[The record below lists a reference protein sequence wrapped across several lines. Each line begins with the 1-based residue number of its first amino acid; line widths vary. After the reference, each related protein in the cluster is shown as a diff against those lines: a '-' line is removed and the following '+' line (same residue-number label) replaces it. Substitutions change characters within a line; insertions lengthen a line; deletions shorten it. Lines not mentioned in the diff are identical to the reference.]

1 MSRNSVYLSSGDSDL
16 WVALTVH
23 PGSQAWSLVEV
34 KNSDLLSSCHG
45 YLLEIIDWPQRSQA
59 SCGILRGDS
68 ALLSRPC
75 RKRRASFHD
84 DRGISWFFSHC
95 GATCE
100 VSLELPKGTQGASR
114 VAPGKSSLHL
124 SCEERLG
131 IALESRQSNRASIH
145 DEGGISRSFLS
156 CGRKLWGPSSCQ
168 GDLRE
173 LLLVPIGIQESFH
186 VVRGIS
192 GFLWCRYNG
201 RGPHLLF
208 NWEIRV
214 PLLF

>member
-84 DRGISWFFSHC
+84 DG
-95 GATCE
+95 
-100 VSLELPKGTQGASR
+100 
-114 VAPGKSSLHL
+114 
-124 SCEERLG
+124 
-131 IALESRQSNRASIH
+131 ESRGFSLTAVQCVR
-145 DEGGISRSFLS
+145 FLLS
-156 CGRKLWGPSSCQ
+156 YQRE
-168 GDLRE
+168 LRE
-173 LLLVPIGIQESFH
+173 PLVWPQ
-186 VVRGIS
+186 
-192 GFLWCRYNG
+192 G
-201 RGPHLLF
+201 RPVS
-208 NWEIRV
+208 IRV
-214 PLLF
+214 VTRGWGLLSSHRRANRHHLG

>member
-75 RKRRASFHD
+75 RKRRASSLD
-84 DRGISWFFSHC
+84 DGGISWFFSSCDMTC
-95 GATCE
+95 G
-100 VSLELPKGTQGASR
+100 VSLDLRWGTQRASS
-114 VAPGKSSLHL
+114 VAPVKSSLH
-124 SCEERLG
+124 SSWVRERG
-131 IALESRQSNRASIH
+131 IALESWHGNLA
-145 DEGGISRSFLS
+145 
-156 CGRKLWGPSSCQ
+156 
-168 GDLRE
+168 
-173 LLLVPIGIQESFH
+173 
-186 VVRGIS
+186 
-192 GFLWCRYNG
+192 
-201 RGPHLLF
+201 
-208 NWEIRV
+208 
-214 PLLF
+214 

>member
-45 YLLEIIDWPQRSQA
+45 YLLEIIDWPQRSQS

-114 VAPGKSSLHL
+114 VAPGKSSLHS

-131 IALESRQSNRASIH
+131 IALESWQGNRASILRKA
-145 DEGGISRSFLS
+145 GISRSFS
-156 CGRKLWGPSSCQ
+156 CCGRKLRGPSSCD
-168 GDLRE
+168 GDFRE
-173 LLLVPIGIQESFH
+173 LLMVPMGAQEYC
-186 VVRGIS
+186 
-192 GFLWCRYNG
+192 GFFY
-201 RGPHLLF
+201 
-208 NWEIRV
+208 
-214 PLLF
+214 